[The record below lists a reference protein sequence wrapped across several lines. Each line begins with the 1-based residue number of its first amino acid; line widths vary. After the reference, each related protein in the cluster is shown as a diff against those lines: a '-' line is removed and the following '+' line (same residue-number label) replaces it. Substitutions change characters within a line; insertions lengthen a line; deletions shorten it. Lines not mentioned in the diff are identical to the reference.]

1 MESEIKHSN
10 SKASELDQEIIE
22 QFRNEETRNYAFN
35 LLVREYQKRLYWH
48 IRKIIIDHDD
58 TDDVLQ
64 NVFIKVWR
72 NLENF
77 KAESQLFTWMY
88 RIATNESINFL
99 NAKKKRAGIPLDD
112 VSAFLSNNLESDSYY
127 KGDEI
132 QTKLQKAILTLPDK
146 QRIVFNMK
154 YFDEMK
160 YEEMSKILETS
171 VGAQAV
177 ENWVGTSKITVS
189 DVYPFSIAVAY
200 TNGLNEDPGWRGAT
214 ATL

>member
-1 MESEIKHSN
+1 MGSEAKHSTT
-10 SKASELDQEIIE
+10 KASPLGRLEGPDQEIIE

-72 NLENF
+72 NLGNF
-77 KAESQLFTWMY
+77 KEESQLFTWMY

-112 VSAFLSNNLESDSYY
+112 VSAFLANNLESDSYY

-171 VGAQAV
+171 VGALKASYHHAV
-177 ENWVGTSKITVS
+177 KKI
-189 DVYPFSIAVAY
+189 
-200 TNGLNEDPGWRGAT
+200 EDYLT
-214 ATL
+214 KD

>member
-1 MESEIKHSN
+1 MDTQVEHST
-10 SKASELDQEIIE
+10 SKISPHDREIIE

-77 KAESQLFTWMY
+77 KEESQLFTWMY

-112 VSAFLSNNLESDSYY
+112 VSAFLANNLESDSYY

-171 VGAQAV
+171 VGALKASYHHAV
-177 ENWVGTSKITVS
+177 KKIEEYLTK
-189 DVYPFSIAVAY
+189 D
-200 TNGLNEDPGWRGAT
+200 
-214 ATL
+214 

>member
-1 MESEIKHSN
+1 MEGELKHTL
-10 SKASELDQEIIE
+10 SKASPLDQEIIE

-72 NLENF
+72 HLGNF
-77 KAESQLFTWMY
+77 KEESQLFTWMY

-112 VSAFLSNNLESDSYY
+112 VSAFLANNLESDSYY

-171 VGAQAV
+171 VGALKASYHHAV
-177 ENWVGTSKITVS
+177 KKI
-189 DVYPFSIAVAY
+189 
-200 TNGLNEDPGWRGAT
+200 EDYLT
-214 ATL
+214 KD